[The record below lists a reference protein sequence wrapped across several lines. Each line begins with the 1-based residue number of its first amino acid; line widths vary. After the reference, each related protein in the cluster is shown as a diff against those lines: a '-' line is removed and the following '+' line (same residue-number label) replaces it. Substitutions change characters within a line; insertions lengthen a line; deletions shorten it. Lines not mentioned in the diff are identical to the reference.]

1 MIVRGGDKYSRFLYS
16 HVAHEAEILLV
27 CADPCRYL
35 RKFIAERHAFFHS
48 FPVLLAVD
56 EKFALA
62 DYSVFA
68 AEPRKHLVEVYYLLN
83 RIRLDRLLPVAES
96 GVRYPDML
104 GHAHRHAAVVERHLR
119 HGVVGINIAIEV
131 RVVYVLEL
139 ISV

>member
-16 HVAHEAEILLV
+16 HVAHKAEILLV
-27 CADPCRYL
+27 CAYPCGYL
-35 RKFIAERHAFFHS
+35 GEFITERHAFFNS

-68 AEPRKHLVEVYYLLN
+68 AEPREHLVEVYYLLN
-83 RIRLDRLLPVAES
+83 RIRLDRLLPIAES
-96 GVRYPDML
+96 GVRYPYML
-104 GHAHRHAAVVERHLR
+104 GHAHRHAAVVERHFR
-119 HGVVGINIAIEV
+119 HGVVGINIAVEI
-131 RVVYVLEL
+131 RVVYILKL